1 MGWECGNDR
10 LRVPKEYYLGREG
23 SEAMRRLQRFVC
35 YGVVVTALA
44 AATPAAQDAPAD
56 TIYYNGNI
64 VTMWA
69 DRPVVEAV
77 AIRGDRFLAAGTTAD
92 VRKLAGPSTRQVDL
106 RGRTVLPGLQDSH
119 THPIAAALSEQ
130 DGPVPV
136 MRSIPEILAYI
147 RKLVAVTPPDRVIFV
162 PKVYSTRLAERRYPN
177 RHELDQAAPGRA
189 AMTDNGYASAL
200 NSVALQ
206 KLGVGRDTPEPANG
220 KIIRDERGEPAG
232 VILGAPQLL
241 GTLRQSKPPTHADMV
256 WALKAMQ
263 KAYNEAGVTST
274 IDRSE
279 GPAGFRVY
287 QELRQQNQLTVR
299 STVTYLIS
307 GQGTPDSIRQEI
319 ERIPF
324 VTGLGDEWFRVGP
337 LKVVADGGILIGTA
351 YLREPYGGNTAVYG
365 YHDPQF
371 RGVLSVPRENL
382 IEMARVANRLG
393 WQMTA
398 HTTGGGATDALLDAY
413 EAADRDRSIAGRRFT
428 VTHGNF
434 PDAQAIE
441 RARRMGVAF
450 DSQPA
455 WLHLDGAALKDVFG
469 PARIRDLLP
478 LRSLFQAG
486 VVVARGSDHMIRFD
500 SRNAINP
507 YNPFFGMWMAITRKT
522 TDGAV
527 MGSDQTLTR
536 EQALRMWTLNG
547 AWLSFEEKSKGSI
560 EPGKLA
566 DMVVISKDYLHCP
579 VDDIKDI
586 EALLTVVGGRAV
598 YTNSVMQPR

>member
-1 MGWECGNDR
+1 
-10 LRVPKEYYLGREG
+10 
-23 SEAMRRLQRFVC
+23 
-35 YGVVVTALA
+35 
-44 AATPAAQDAPAD
+44 
-56 TIYYNGNI
+56 
-64 VTMWA
+64 
-69 DRPVVEAV
+69 
-77 AIRGDRFLAAGTTAD
+77 
-92 VRKLAGPSTRQVDL
+92 
-106 RGRTVLPGLQDSH
+106 VLPGLQDSH

-136 MRSIPEILAYI
+136 MHSIPDILAYI
-147 RKLVAVTPPDRVIFV
+147 RTLAAVTPPDRVIFV
-162 PKVYSTRLAERRYPN
+162 PKIYSTRLAERRYPN
-177 RHELDQAAPGRA
+177 RHELDEAAPGRA

-200 NSVALQ
+200 NSAALQ

-220 KIIRDERGEPAG
+220 KIIKDEKGEPTG

-241 GTLRQSKPPTHADMV
+241 GALRQSKPPTHADMV

-263 KAYNEAGVTST
+263 KAYNEAGITST

-299 STVTYLIS
+299 STVTYLIT
-307 GQGTPDSIRQEI
+307 GQGTPESVRQEI

-324 VTGLGDEWFRVGP
+324 MTGLGDEWFRVGP

-351 YLREPYGGNTAVYG
+351 YLREPYGENTAVYG
-365 YHDPQF
+365 YHDPRF

-413 EAADRDRSIAGRRFT
+413 EAADRESSIAGRRFT

-469 PARIRDLLP
+469 PARIRDFLP
-478 LRSLFQAG
+478 LRLLFQAG
-486 VVVARGSDHMIRFD
+486 VVVAGGSDHMIRFD
-500 SRNAINP
+500 SRDAINP

-527 MGSDQTLTR
+527 MGADQTITR

-547 AWLSFEEKSKGSI
+547 AWLAFEEKNRGSI

-579 VDDIKDI
+579 IDDIKDI

-598 YTNSVMQPR
+598 YQNPRLQL